1 MGGAIGQPT
10 TPPPDYPTTPPPDYK
25 APAPPAEVPRG
36 ESDKVMGAP
45 TTPES
50 VMGGIFGA
58 GQPKELDTIQSVGN
72 VALPIATQ
80 ALMTAPIVGAGG
92 AGAARAIPQAPR
104 LAAAGGRALTQGV
117 VSGLQSGSPEQG
129 AKDAGV
135 ALAWEALLGGLPYA
149 RLPWGKS
156 LNQMAA
162 PLRGREAEFER
173 AGKAPLEAYE
183 QMKNYVPPG
192 PWMQV
197 PSISPKPI
205 TFEEASKGLAKLKGV
220 DWTAARNE
228 ISQELKRGGP
238 SGMLSGP
245 AFNPPVKASV
255 ALGGQ
260 TSKTPYLHEGYNA
273 RVPEARFTP
282 PSTEAERF
290 AKGAVGALQN
300 PMTRTAVD
308 VASAEPGPIE
318 GHSLGE
324 LGLMPIVSS
333 LKGLAHRIVGR

>member
-1 MGGAIGQPT
+1 MGRFLDEPGAQGTPT
-10 TPPPDYPTTPPPDYK
+10 GGKFLD
-25 APAPPAEVPRG
+25 ASPPAEIPRG
-36 ESDKVMGAP
+36 EGDKIMGAP
-45 TTPES
+45 TTPEG

-58 GQPKELDTIQSVGN
+58 GQPKELNTVQQIGN
-72 VALPIATQ
+72 IVLPIAATIP
-80 ALMTAPIVGAGG
+80 ATAGIVGTGG
-92 AGAARAIPQAPR
+92 TLAARAIPQAPR

-117 VSGLQSGSPEQG
+117 LSGLQSGSAETG

-135 ALAWEALLGGLPYA
+135 ALAWEAILGGLPYA

-162 PLRGREAEFER
+162 PLRAREAEFAR

-192 PWMQV
+192 AWMQV

-238 SGMLSGP
+238 SAIFSGP
-245 AFNPPVKASV
+245 ALNPPVKASV
-255 ALGGQ
+255 ALGG
-260 TSKTPYLHEGYNA
+260 TAPKTPYLHEGYNT
-273 RVPEARFTP
+273 RVPEARFNP

-300 PMTRTAVD
+300 PMTRTAAD
-308 VASAEPGPIE
+308 IASAKPAEPISDE
-318 GHSLGE
+318 YTWGE

-333 LKGLAHRIVGR
+333 LKGLSHRIIGR